1 MIRNTNSSTPL
12 TAVVYSEKDAIRF
25 LSEQPQVDQIYPLT
39 PDAHATL
46 LGIELPILKPLDYFT
61 DYGHRKVIALV
72 RSVERQLHP
81 LLSDEENLSDASK
94 ETFRGLFHVLA
105 CSAIYIWYTIKDTGP
120 WLVNASNKWQNS
132 KRLPETHKLIMK
144 EVFET
149 DGPILRIDKEQP
161 RQFTRLSRILTNIIL
176 RSIEGK
182 KCLVT
187 TGSVYGLKELKTKVK
202 ELDSDCHFVDISGLN
217 KWRIIS
223 SFYELITMK
232 KAGGT
237 TIYVDSFSW
246 QYTDK
251 VSAIIYQL
259 LDKVEDPIVLNVK
272 EVIIPQLID
281 NVTYTESLID
291 GVKNVFDRIRPQAL
305 IAHYMRW
312 HEGAVLGEIA
322 KKSNIPSILISHGSI
337 PKLQETAS
345 WYEFREEAQGCLISP
360 LATETVTQSPNA
372 ENAAF
377 DFMPELKR
385 SRFQPIMWG
394 YKKNN
399 HILRGKKRVRTI
411 LHAGTYKAL
420 GMRPWIYE
428 TSNEFISG
436 LRHLVQAVKEL
447 DKAYLIIRIRPN
459 RECSVENLRKLMPES
474 DNYEVK
480 TSGNF
485 LDDLK
490 NADLLISFSSTTIEE
505 ALYAHRPVGLFGGSE
520 RYRYLPGSDTPPT
533 RNKRSAVYHLSES
546 NLVEMLSSILDV
558 HTSKPLTNEELSGYV
573 WPENVLGRKEF
584 IEKILNE
591 ESGSIVEPT
600 IN

>member
-1 MIRNTNSSTPL
+1 MKDLL
-12 TAVVYSEKDAIRF
+12 TAIFYSKEDVLKF
-25 LSEQPQVDQIYPLT
+25 LRDKPKADRVYPLT
-39 PDAHATL
+39 PNAHATL
-46 LGIELPILKPLDYFT
+46 LDIDLPILNPLNYFT
-61 DYGHRKVIALV
+61 DYSHRKVVSRV
-72 RSVERQLHP
+72 RSIERQLHP

-105 CSAIYIWYTIKDTGP
+105 CSAICIWYTIKDTGP
-120 WLVNASNKWQNS
+120 WLVNVSNKWHNS
-132 KRLPETHKLIMK
+132 KGLAETHKLILK
-144 EVFET
+144 KVFET
-149 DGPILRIDKEQP
+149 EGPIIKLDKEKS
-161 RQFTRLSRILTNIIL
+161 RQFSYLSTILTNILL
-176 RSIEGK
+176 RLIEGK
-182 KCLVT
+182 KCLLT
-187 TGSVYGLKELKTKVK
+187 TGSVYGLRELKTKIN
-202 ELDSDCHFVDISGLN
+202 ELDSDYHFVNISGSN
-217 KWRIIS
+217 KWRIIW
-223 SFYELITMK
+223 SFYELLTMK
-232 KAGGT
+232 REGGT
-237 TIYVDSFSW
+237 TIYIDSYSRK
-246 QYTDK
+246 YIDK
-251 VSAIIYQL
+251 VSTVIYQL

-272 EVIIPQLID
+272 ELIIPQLID
-281 NVTYTESLID
+281 NVAYTESLSD
-291 GVKNVFDRIRPQAL
+291 GVKNVFDRLRPKAL

-312 HEGAVLGEIA
+312 HEGAVLGETA
-322 KKSNIPSILISHGSI
+322 RKGNIPSILISHGSH
-337 PKLQETAS
+337 PKPMDTVS
-345 WYEFREEAQGCLISP
+345 WYEFREEAQGLLVSP

-436 LRHLVQAVKEL
+436 LRHLVLAVKEL

>member
-1 MIRNTNSSTPL
+1 MKDLL
-12 TAVVYSEKDAIRF
+12 TAIFYSKEDVLMF
-25 LSEQPQVDQIYPLT
+25 LRDKPKADRVYPLT
-39 PDAHATL
+39 PNAHATL
-46 LGIELPILKPLDYFT
+46 LDIDLPILNPLNYFT
-61 DYGHRKVIALV
+61 DYSHRKVVSRV
-72 RSVERQLHP
+72 RSIERQLHP
-81 LLSDEENLSDASK
+81 LLYEEENLSDASK

-120 WLVNASNKWQNS
+120 WLVNASNKWHNS
-132 KRLPETHKLIMK
+132 KGLAETHKLILK
-144 EVFET
+144 EIFKT
-149 DGPILRIDKEQP
+149 DGLIIKLDKEKS
-161 RQFTRLSRILTNIIL
+161 RQFSYLSTILTNILL
-176 RSIEGK
+176 RLIEGK
-182 KCLVT
+182 KCLLT
-187 TGSVYGLKELKTKVK
+187 TGSVYGLRELKTKIN
-202 ELDSDCHFVDISGLN
+202 ELDSDYHFVDISGSN
-217 KWRIIS
+217 KWRIIW
-223 SFYELITMK
+223 SFYELLTMK
-232 KAGGT
+232 REGGT
-237 TIYVDSFSW
+237 TIYIDSYSRK
-246 QYTDK
+246 YIDK
-251 VSAIIYQL
+251 VSTVIYQL

-272 EVIIPQLID
+272 ELIIPQLID
-281 NVTYTESLID
+281 NVAYTESLSD
-291 GVKNVFDRIRPQAL
+291 GVKNVFDRLRPKAL

-436 LRHLVQAVKEL
+436 LRHLVLAVKEL